1 MHYEACKQEQAKLTA
16 TAYSCLT
23 EQIYRLLAQCKD
35 YQRELCGPALALSRF
50 IDLLLFQIQN
60 VHSSSK
66 QDILGLWV
74 PSIERWRSVLSIT
87 SADSGPRAGEIPILT
102 NTQFKI

>member
-1 MHYEACKQEQAKLTA
+1 MHQGACRQEQAKLTA
-16 TAYSCLT
+16 TAYSCLP

-35 YQRELCGPALALSRF
+35 YQRELCGLALALSRF

-60 VHSSSK
+60 VHRSSK

-74 PSIERWRSVLSIT
+74 PSIERWWSVLSIT
-87 SADSGPRAGEIPILT
+87 RGDHWRQLSPGPG
-102 NTQFKI
+102 

>member
-35 YQRELCGPALALSRF
+35 YQRELCGPALTLSRF

-87 SADSGPRAGEIPILT
+87 SADSEQGRSP
-102 NTQFKI
+102 F

>member
-1 MHYEACKQEQAKLTA
+1 MHYGACKQEQAKLTA

-87 SADSGPRAGEIPILT
+87 SADSEQGRSP
-102 NTQFKI
+102 F